1 MSRKKDMIPFSPLYE
16 PLIRDRYR
24 DKYVVGF
31 DAVFLFAIALST
43 QYTMALSI

>member
-24 DKYVVGF
+24 DKY
-31 DAVFLFAIALST
+31 LTSSL
-43 QYTMALSI
+43 Y